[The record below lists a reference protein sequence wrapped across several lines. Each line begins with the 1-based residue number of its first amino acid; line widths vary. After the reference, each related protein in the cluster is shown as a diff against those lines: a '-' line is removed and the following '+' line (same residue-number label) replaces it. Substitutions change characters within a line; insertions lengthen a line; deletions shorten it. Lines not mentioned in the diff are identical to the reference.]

1 MHGGMNIIVVNMINP
16 VIQKPPTPFL
26 SPGDLLGQPPWEPY
40 GYFEVQ
46 KWCHAAGGKRI
57 SVADVKFG
65 RDIEAV

>member
-1 MHGGMNIIVVNMINP
+1 MNIIVVNMTNP
-16 VIQKPPTPFL
+16 VIQKAHGHHFYPG
-26 SPGDLLGQPPWEPY
+26 GDLLGQPPWEPY